1 MNWGNGERVSEFVN
15 VPTTQFYYEIFPKL
29 EFWDFHKTRTRGS
42 DEENEGMKLTE
53 SERQEFIALAE
64 DTYDPGLWTEE
75 DYPALRAAKEK
86 YEREQQEESA
96 LRRGHSGTKVKKQPV
111 PKPNS

>member
-1 MNWGNGERVSEFVN
+1 MFELHNHIMGFS
-15 VPTTQFYYEIFPKL
+15 PTSNLGIFARRAPR
-29 EFWDFHKTRTRGS
+29 ES
-42 DEENEGMKLTE
+42 DEANEAMKLTE

-86 YEREQQEESA
+86 HEREQQEDA
-96 LRRGHSGTKVKKQPV
+96 AKRRGRSRAKAKKQPL
-111 PKPNS
+111 P